1 MKIGE
6 LAEITGTTVETIR
19 FYERENLLRSAARA
33 GNNYRVYSQE
43 HVNQLAFIR
52 RCRSLDMTLDEVRT
66 LLLLRGGTAE
76 DCSDVNALL
85 DRHIEHVMNRIHELN
100 ALVAELRG
108 ISANCTSS
116 RPLDKCGILSELES
130 SSAVSNASTHPRRHI
145 HGTH

>member
-33 GNNYRVYSQE
+33 GNNYRMYSQE
-43 HVNQLAFIR
+43 HVDQLAFIR
-52 RCRSLDMTLDEVRT
+52 RCRSLDMTLDEVRA
-66 LLLLRGGTAE
+66 LLLLRAATAE

-85 DRHIEHVMNRIHELN
+85 DKHIEHVMHRIHELN
-100 ALVAELRG
+100 ALVAELNSIR
-108 ISANCTSS
+108 ANCSSS
-116 RPLDKCGILSELES
+116 RPLAECGILSELES
-130 SSAVSNASTHPRRHI
+130 GSATSNASTHPRRHI